1 MDPELRRA
9 DESLLSAADVAHRLG
24 LTTSRVY
31 GLVRMKMLP
40 VVRIGRQVR
49 FDGAAIEAWIEAGG
63 TALPHDSSARY

>member
-9 DESLLSAADVAHRLG
+9 NESLLSADDVAHRLG

-31 GLVRMKMLP
+31 GLARMNLLP
-40 VVRIGRQVR
+40 AVRIGRQVR

-63 TALPHDSSARY
+63 TSLPNDSSTRN